1 VVGAGWCEPRLQCPW
16 NFLRRSL
23 DDVAAVTSHCA
34 CLQEEEVGDARW
46 KRGGACMQK
55 QKRPSSGLDVKC
67 SLLAWNSEGE
77 GGPGP
82 RPRRS
87 IDVDENGGV
96 PPAYVP

>member
-1 VVGAGWCEPRLQCPW
+1 MPVEFPAPLAG
-16 NFLRRSL
+16 RRGRRH
-23 DDVAAVTSHCA
+23 VALCVSAR
-34 CLQEEEVGDARW
+34 LQEEEVGDARW

-82 RPRRS
+82 RPGRS